1 MQCKK
6 LITSSRLKGE
16 CHICGNGITRNK
28 YCESG
33 HDGDFHCDDDDDND
47 NDHNDEWL
55 EASKVCLPNRAE
67 LQCLCSFTIM
77 IRVPAVIM
85 MIVFLIKCLSNR
97 AELRFLCRT
106 TSQLIGRIC
115 SCLWSPSWSSLMAI
129 MITILIITDGDQIFG
144 KQNWRATSSLSH
156 SQKLLRRCQEVT
168 QQNAPDRTVFFLHIN
183 W

>member
-106 TSQLIGRIC
+106 TSPLIGRIC
-115 SCLWSPSWSSLMAI
+115 SCLWSPSWSLSWSPSWSSPMAI
-129 MITILIITDGDQIFG
+129 KYLANKTEEPLLLFLTV
-144 KQNWRATSSLSH
+144 KSSYGGAKRWLN
-156 SQKLLRRCQEVT
+156 KMLRIGQ
-168 QQNAPDRTVFFLHIN
+168 FFFST
-183 W
+183 